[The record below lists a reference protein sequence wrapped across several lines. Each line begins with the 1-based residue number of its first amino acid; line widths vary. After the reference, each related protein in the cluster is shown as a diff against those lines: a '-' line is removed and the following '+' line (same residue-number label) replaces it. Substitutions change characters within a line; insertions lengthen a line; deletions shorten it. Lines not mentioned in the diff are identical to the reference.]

1 MRYVHK
7 NFKDVY
13 YISRGVYNYQVR
25 KNIGGPSLEMDKQQ
39 FNSFLGKLQENG
51 WFESIDRGSKRNAS

>member
-1 MRYVHK
+1 MRYVHN

-13 YISRGVYNYQVR
+13 YISRGMYNYQVK

-39 FNSFLGKLQENG
+39 FNSFLSKLKENG
-51 WFESIDRGSKRNAS
+51 WFESDSKRSVY